1 MKFKRGSPHHGL
13 YLLQPHFLTRDSII
27 GIQLILQSIA
37 VVTVGGGVGGGVV
50 TVGGVIDAV
59 ITVKRITI
67 QR

>member
-27 GIQLILQSIA
+27 GIQLRLQSVAAIVA
-37 VVTVGGGVGGGVV
+37 IVVTVGVNVSS
-50 TVGGVIDAV
+50 DAV

-67 QR
+67 RGCR